1 MNVLKIRR
9 STSRMAQLSKGA
21 SGVSLLKETDELR
34 ELRDGSVNYLVYGNI
49 HHLLGCLYSSFLH
62 AAVYILFIPVSY
74 LSRRTSRPPVLY

>member
-21 SGVSLLKETDELR
+21 SGVSLLKWTDELR

-49 HHLLGCLYSSFLH
+49 HHLLGCL
-62 AAVYILFIPVSY
+62 
-74 LSRRTSRPPVLY
+74 